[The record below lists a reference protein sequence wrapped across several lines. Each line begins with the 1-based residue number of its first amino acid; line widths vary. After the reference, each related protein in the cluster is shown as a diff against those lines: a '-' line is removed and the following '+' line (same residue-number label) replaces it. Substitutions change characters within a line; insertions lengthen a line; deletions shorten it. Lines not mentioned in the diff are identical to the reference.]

1 MALFDPQNLAA
12 FATLAVLEIVLGI
25 DNLVFISVTAAR
37 LPKERQHRARQVGLA
52 LALFTRLALLA
63 GIAWIAQLTTF
74 HSEIPPCRCNRRSS
88 RNRIP
93 PPQERGTCWYL
104 ATASVS
110 GFLSG
115 RHR

>member
-63 GIAWIAQLTTF
+63 GIAWIAVIQRSVRDQPLRDNVV
-74 HSEIPPCRCNRRSS
+74 HNR
-88 RNRIP
+88 
-93 PPQERGTCWYL
+93 
-104 ATASVS
+104 ATATEFQPLF
-110 GFLSG
+110 GTWRPPF
-115 RHR
+115 